1 MPDDVVVRRQA
12 AGSRMLG
19 VVLAAGSDVSRDPA
33 LLELLAVRFE
43 QQRPKRSNS
52 PGRGWGLMMRK
63 NSDRDSAASIPKRV
77 LKKLQEDQKYREE
90 EEQLLQQQEQLG
102 LLPDGNVALAQGA
115 PGEADD
121 GGAAVTQER
130 VLDMWGV
137 YKKNEMDDRQ
147 FNFCAALSYF
157 IFWVLLMM
165 QAAKA
170 PNAVGLMKHQDA
182 IIDLVLDEEFPD
194 VSFKKNHFDIMTED
208 ELWQWVDG
216 PLTAAFYPDDSS
228 EIPQPLLYSNLLIG
242 SIQLRQVRVRDT
254 ECTHL
259 IHDLDPWPGLFGDRE
274 DNTAGRCS
282 PRWNADEED
291 LRPYGGLDGQ
301 KYQSTTFASGLKGP
315 KTMAMSTVGD
325 SASED
330 FGTTGYAVTLPRR
343 RTDFINRTLALRE
356 EGAPFV
362 DGRTRMLTFSFNL
375 INGNDMSM
383 PPAKWSPVDV
393 PRQDVTH
400 VLAVQISFV
409 LDSTGHWCA
418 ERGILDWQSLINH

>member
-1 MPDDVVVRRQA
+1 M
-12 AGSRMLG
+12 
-19 VVLAAGSDVSRDPA
+19 
-33 LLELLAVRFE
+33 
-43 QQRPKRSNS
+43 
-52 PGRGWGLMMRK
+52 
-63 NSDRDSAASIPKRV
+63 
-77 LKKLQEDQKYREE
+77 
-90 EEQLLQQQEQLG
+90 
-102 LLPDGNVALAQGA
+102 
-115 PGEADD
+115 
-121 GGAAVTQER
+121 
-130 VLDMWGV
+130 
-137 YKKNEMDDRQ
+137 
-147 FNFCAALSYF
+147 
-157 IFWVLLMM
+157 
-165 QAAKA
+165 
-170 PNAVGLMKHQDA
+170 
-182 IIDLVLDEEFPD
+182 
-194 VSFKKNHFDIMTED
+194 SFKKNHFDIMTED